1 MNPII
6 CTELVKARVADQAPP
21 AEHRLVAHA
30 ARQSALARALLVIAF
45 LLPVVTV
52 GILLFNMAHGATVT
66 HAVAGGGN
74 WGG

>member
-1 MNPII
+1 MNPIV

-52 GILLFNMAHGATVT
+52 GIMLFNMAHGASVT